1 MEINKL
7 RAFVDLAKTLS
18 FSETAENLYT
28 SQSTISKQI
37 KSLEKELGQELFERN
52 NKNVALS
59 EYGKLILPNAEK
71 IVLLSD
77 WISKETSE
85 FKNNNS
91 GQIRLGI
98 IPTFANYDIFKQTM
112 VYQKLKPDISLAL
125 QEIETNQLIN
135 TLKQK
140 QVDAAF
146 IRTMMPEKL
155 DFEKII
161 IAQESFTVCLNKEHP
176 FANKNEIKLSDL
188 KDETFIMLAKNSLL
202 YEPVINLCRK
212 AGFDPKISFVSDRM
226 SLILQMVENKQGV
239 AILMHPQTKKS
250 EVSFVSIKPTLT
262 STLLFIRN
270 KGNHSKIENDFWN
283 YLKQFEMPNWNNCDN
298 R

>member
-37 KSLEKELGQELFERN
+37 KGLEKELGETLFDRS
-52 NKNVALS
+52 NKKVILS
-59 EYGKLILPNAEK
+59 DYGKLILPNAEK

-91 GQIRLGI
+91 GQIKLG
-98 IPTFANYDIFKQTM
+98 NYDIFKQTM
-112 VYQKLKPDISLAL
+112 AYQKVKPDISLAL

-135 TLKQK
+135 TLKLK
-140 QVDAAF
+140 QIDLAF
-146 IRTMMPEKL
+146 IRTMTLEKL

-176 FANKNEIKLSDL
+176 LANKREIELVDL
-188 KDETFIMLAKNSLL
+188 KNENLKILL
-202 YEPVINLCRK
+202 C
-212 AGFDPKISFVSDRM
+212 
-226 SLILQMVENKQGV
+226 
-239 AILMHPQTKKS
+239 
-250 EVSFVSIKPTLT
+250 
-262 STLLFIRN
+262 
-270 KGNHSKIENDFWN
+270 
-283 YLKQFEMPNWNNCDN
+283 
-298 R
+298 

>member
-7 RAFVDLAKTLS
+7 RTFVDLAKTLS

-37 KSLEKELGQELFERN
+37 KGLEKELGQKLFERN
-52 NKNVALS
+52 NKNVTLS
-59 EYGKLILPNAEK
+59 DYGKLILPNAKK

-112 VYQKLKPDISLAL
+112 NYQKLRPDINLAL
-125 QEIETNQLIN
+125 QEIETNQLVN

-140 QVDAAF
+140 QVDVAF
-146 IRTMMPEKL
+146 IRTLMPEKL

-161 IAQESFTVCLNKEHP
+161 IAQESFTVCLNREHTL
-176 FANKNEIKLSDL
+176 ANRRKIELADL
-188 KDETFIMLAKNSLL
+188 KDENFIMLAKNSLL
-202 YEPVINLCRK
+202 YEPVINLCQK
-212 AGFDPKISFVSDRM
+212 AGFEPKISFVSDRM
-226 SLILQMVENKQGV
+226 SSIFQMVKSNQGV
-239 AILMHPQTKKS
+239 AILMHPQTKNS
-250 EVSFVSIKPTLT
+250 ELSFVSLEPTST

-270 KGNHSKIENDFWN
+270 KENHSKIENDFWN
-283 YLKQFEMPNWNNCDN
+283 YLKQFEMPNRNN
-298 R
+298 

>member
-7 RAFVDLAKTLS
+7 RTFVDLAKTLS
-18 FSETAENLYT
+18 FSETAENLYI

-37 KSLEKELGQELFERN
+37 KGLEKELGQKLFERN
-52 NKNVALS
+52 NKNVTLS
-59 EYGKLILPNAEK
+59 DYGKLILPNAKK

-85 FKNNNS
+85 FKNNS

-112 VYQKLKPDISLAL
+112 NYQKLRPDINLAL
-125 QEIETNQLIN
+125 QEIETNQLVN

-140 QVDAAF
+140 QVDVAF
-146 IRTMMPEKL
+146 IRTLMPEKL

-161 IAQESFTVCLNKEHP
+161 IAQESFTVCLNREHTL
-176 FANKNEIKLSDL
+176 ANRRKIELADL
-188 KDETFIMLAKNSLL
+188 KDENFIMLAKNSLL
-202 YEPVINLCRK
+202 YEPVINLCQK
-212 AGFDPKISFVSDRM
+212 AGFEPKISFVSDRM
-226 SLILQMVENKQGV
+226 SSIFQMVKSNQGV
-239 AILMHPQTKKS
+239 AILMHPQTKNS
-250 EVSFVSIKPTLT
+250 ELSFVSLEPTST

-270 KGNHSKIENDFWN
+270 KENHSKIENDFWN
-283 YLKQFEMPNWNNCDN
+283 YLKQFEMPNRNN
-298 R
+298 

>member
-7 RAFVDLAKTLS
+7 RTFVDLAKTLS
-18 FSETAENLYT
+18 FSETAENLYI

-37 KSLEKELGQELFERN
+37 KGLEKELGQKLFERN
-52 NKNVALS
+52 NKNVTLS
-59 EYGKLILPNAEK
+59 DYGKLILPNAKK

-85 FKNNNS
+85 FKNNS

-112 VYQKLKPDISLAL
+112 NYQKLRPDINLAL
-125 QEIETNQLIN
+125 QEIETNQLVN

-140 QVDAAF
+140 QVDVAF
-146 IRTMMPEKL
+146 IRTLMPEKL

-161 IAQESFTVCLNKEHP
+161 IAQESFTVCLNREHTL
-176 FANKNEIKLSDL
+176 ANRRKIELADL
-188 KDETFIMLAKNSLL
+188 KDENFIMLAKNSLL
-202 YEPVINLCRK
+202 YETVINLCQK
-212 AGFDPKISFVSDRM
+212 AGFEPKISFVSDRM
-226 SLILQMVENKQGV
+226 SSIFQMVKSNQGV
-239 AILMHPQTKKS
+239 AILMHPQTKNS
-250 EVSFVSIKPTLT
+250 ELSFVSLEPTST

-270 KGNHSKIENDFWN
+270 KENHSKIENDFWN
-283 YLKQFEMPNWNNCDN
+283 YLKQFEMPNRNN
-298 R
+298 

>member
-37 KSLEKELGQELFERN
+37 KGLEKELGETLFDRS
-52 NKNVALS
+52 NKKVILS
-59 EYGKLILPNAEK
+59 DYGKLILPNAEK

-91 GQIRLGI
+91 GQIKLGI
-98 IPTFANYDIFKQTM
+98 IPTFANYDIFKQIM
-112 VYQKLKPDISLAL
+112 AYQKVKPDISLAL

-135 TLKQK
+135 TLKLK
-140 QVDAAF
+140 QIDLAF
-146 IRTMMPEKL
+146 IRTMTLEKL

-176 FANKNEIKLSDL
+176 LANKREIELVDL
-188 KDETFIMLAKNSLL
+188 KNENFIMLAKNSLL
-202 YEPVINLCRK
+202 YEPVINLCRT
-212 AGFDPKISFVSDRM
+212 AGFNPKVSFVSDRM
-226 SLILQMVENKQGV
+226 SSIFQMVENNQGV
-239 AILMHPQTKKS
+239 AILMHPKTNNP
-250 EVSFVSIKPTLT
+250 ELSFVPIKPTAT
-262 STLLFIRN
+262 GTLLFIRN
-270 KGNHSKIENDFWN
+270 KGKHSKIENDFWN
-283 YLKQFEMPNWNNCDN
+283 YLKQFKMPNWNS
-298 R
+298 